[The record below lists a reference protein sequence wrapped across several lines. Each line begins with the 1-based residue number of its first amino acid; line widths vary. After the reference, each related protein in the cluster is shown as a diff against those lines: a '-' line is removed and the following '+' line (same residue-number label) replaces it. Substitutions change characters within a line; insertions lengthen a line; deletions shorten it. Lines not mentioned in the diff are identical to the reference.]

1 MSPGAPRPATSL
13 VRMSFMV
20 VVPSLARGAGVGQ
33 QRHLAAVLHR
43 GGDVAL
49 VLGAVAGDPTGPD
62 LAAVGNVLP
71 QQVGVLVVD
80 VGNLLLRLAKG
91 NLRHRVTPSRARVA
105 RCPGNQS
112 YVWGRDRAV
121 ARGTAPAGA
130 CWPPATGVLERRLV
144 GVPASRGRR

>member
-20 VVPSLARGAGVGQ
+20 VVPFLARSAGVGQ

-80 VGNLLLRLAKG
+80 VGDLLLAEHANLLLRLAKG
-91 NLRHRVTPSRARVA
+91 NRSEEHTSEL
-105 RCPGNQS
+105 Q
-112 YVWGRDRAV
+112 
-121 ARGTAPAGA
+121 
-130 CWPPATGVLERRLV
+130 
-144 GVPASRGRR
+144 